1 MRPMESGSPLRVLVI
16 GPDPSRLSL
25 AARRLEAMGF
35 ECSTA
40 LGSSESLRG
49 AAFSEHDAIVAIEIG
64 GSWQPVRA
72 LLERDTATLPVAASL
87 DHGLSG
93 PPVLV
98 IAEGVSPRE
107 RADALHSPTS
117 GVWDWVDSD
126 VPDREILARLRR
138 LAAIR
143 RMSAAIDDL
152 SRRCAGLETVDRLT
166 GLPNHSVFHEVLT
179 REFRRAERYG
189 SPLSL
194 VLLDIDRFRSLN
206 ESYGH
211 HWGDRLLQQIAR
223 DLRSMVREVDLAA
236 RYGGEE
242 FALLL
247 PETGVEAALKV
258 ASRARTLV
266 ETMIDRA
273 GETLSAPSDPQPA
286 RVTASLGV
294 ATFPEEGAA
303 TQGLLLS
310 AAEAALRRAKDEGRN
325 RVTAHRPEAYRA
337 AREQESAPAPDRT
350 IKGKGWS
357 G

>member
-1 MRPMESGSPLRVLVI
+1 MEPGSPLRVLVI
-16 GPDPSRLSL
+16 GPDPARLSL
-25 AARRLEAMGF
+25 AARRLEALGF
-35 ECSTA
+35 DCSTA

-49 AAFSEHDAIVAIEIG
+49 AALSEHDVVVALEVG

-87 DHGLSG
+87 DHGLTG

-98 IAEGVSPRE
+98 IADGVSPRE
-107 RADALHSPTS
+107 RADALHSQSS
-117 GVWDWVDSD
+117 GVWDWVDAD

-138 LAAIR
+138 LSAIR
-143 RMSAAIDDL
+143 RMSVRVEEL

-166 GLPNHSVFHEVLT
+166 GLPNHSVFQEVLT

-211 HWGDRLLQQIAR
+211 HWGDRLLQQVAR

-247 PETGVEAALKV
+247 PETGAEPALKV

-266 ETMIDRA
+266 ETTMDRESA
-273 GETLSAPSDPQPA
+273 TLSSPSDPQPS

-294 ATFPEEGAA
+294 ATFPEQGAS
-303 TQGLLLS
+303 TKGLLLS
-310 AAEAALRRAKDEGRN
+310 AAESALRRAKDEGRN
-325 RVTAHRPEAYRA
+325 RVTAHRQDA
-337 AREQESAPAPDRT
+337 ASPAPGRT
-350 IKGKGWS
+350 IQGSGWS